1 MPVINGVE
9 VPELAF
15 DPVSRNMA
23 KQALTILQVVTQGW
37 SAADKAA
44 FWDAL
49 AGQIESRH
57 SPAWTSTL
65 LRGTNGEYVFSGG
78 NFGVEGLVIDQAG
91 LTYLIGRHVDVSI
104 DLRTQLV
111 TVTKRPSR

>member
-23 KQALTILQVVTQGW
+23 KQALTILQEVTQGW

-78 NFGVEGLVIDQAG
+78 NYGVERLVIDQAAN
-91 LTYLIGRHVDVSI
+91 TYLIGPHVDVNI
-104 DLRTQLV
+104 DLRTQRV
-111 TVTKRPSR
+111 TVTKKPSR

>member
-1 MPVINGVE
+1 MPVINGME

-15 DPVSRNMA
+15 DSVSRNMA
-23 KQALTILQVVTQGW
+23 KQALTILQEVTQGW
-37 SAADKAA
+37 LAADKAA

-49 AGQIESRH
+49 AAQIESRH

-91 LTYLIGRHVDVSI
+91 RTYLIGRQVDVSI
-104 DLRTQLV
+104 DLRTQRV
-111 TVTKRPSR
+111 TVTKQPPR

>member
-1 MPVINGVE
+1 
-9 VPELAF
+9 
-15 DPVSRNMA
+15 MA
-23 KQALTILQVVTQGW
+23 RQALTILQDVTQGW

-57 SPAWTSTL
+57 SPAWISTL
-65 LRGTNGEYVFSGG
+65 LRGTNGEYVFTGG

-91 LTYLIGRHVDVSI
+91 HTDLIGRHVDVNI
-104 DLRTQLV
+104 DLRTQRV
-111 TVTKRPSR
+111 TVTKRPPR